1 MEKLVVFLDYANIH
15 RAAQTQ
21 GWPIDYGHLLG
32 YLAEGRFLVEAHAFV
47 PRDPR
52 ATTAMDRSVETLWS
66 EGWLVHDKVGTLA
79 GPHYKCDFDVEI
91 TLEVMRTAE
100 LVHPDIILLLT
111 GDGDFV
117 PLVLEARRRG
127 IRVEVAAFVENTARE
142 LMLRC
147 SGFIDLGA
155 WLSGDSEATDEK
167 DLDNDEPADF
177 DQTEGQEFE
186 DAGAFEP
193 AAREADEP
201 NLGRAGRP
209 LPTANRYHP

>member
-15 RAAQTQ
+15 RAAQVK
-21 GWPIDYGHLLG
+21 GWPMDYGHLLG

-52 ATTAMDRSVETLWS
+52 AVSAMDRTVETLWS
-66 EGWLVHDKVGTLA
+66 EGWLVHDKLGSRA
-79 GPHYKCDFDVEI
+79 GDGYKCDFDVEI

-100 LVHPDIILLLT
+100 LVQPDIIALLT

-142 LMLRC
+142 LMLRS
-147 SGFIDLGA
+147 SGFVDLEA
-155 WLSGDSEATDEK
+155 WLNADSPATAED
-167 DLDNDEPADF
+167 DPDEPSNF
-177 DQTEGQEFE
+177 DQEGWRENVTEE
-186 DAGAFEP
+186 DPEP
-193 AAREADEP
+193 ASGYEAEESDQ
-201 NLGRAGRP
+201 GRVGRP
-209 LPTANRYHP
+209 LPTANRFHS